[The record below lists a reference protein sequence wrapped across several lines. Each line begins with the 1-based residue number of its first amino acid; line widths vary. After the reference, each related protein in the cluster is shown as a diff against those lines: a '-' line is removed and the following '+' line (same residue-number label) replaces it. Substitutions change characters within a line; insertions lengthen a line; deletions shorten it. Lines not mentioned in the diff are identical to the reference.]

1 MAFTLEQLTAKE
13 DSLISDIALARS
25 ELTDGGKTTRWQA
38 VDQMEKALARVRIE
52 KAAVAGTS
60 STRPRQI
67 RMATS
72 KGL

>member
-1 MAFTLEQLTAKE
+1 MALTLEQLQAKR

-25 ELTDGGKTTRWQA
+25 EMSDGDKTTRWQA
-38 VDQMEKALARVRIE
+38 VDQMEKALARIDSEISSV
-52 KAAVAGTS
+52 TTT